1 MEDTSNAHFQSLN
14 ASQLNTAPEFLKPT
28 RPAQQSKKIKKS
40 LSSDSLTS
48 DNGNLS
54 KIAEHLQPLKPIMQE
69 NPDQF
74 VLSYDQLQ
82 IFLENV
88 TGSSDPIA
96 IAKEFTE
103 DIAKLTDMLYQ
114 LISTS
119 NKSHNENT
127 FH

>member
-1 MEDTSNAHFQSLN
+1 
-14 ASQLNTAPEFLKPT
+14 
-28 RPAQQSKKIKKS
+28 
-40 LSSDSLTS
+40 
-48 DNGNLS
+48 
-54 KIAEHLQPLKPIMQE
+54 MQE
-69 NPDQF
+69 NPNQF

-82 IFLENV
+82 ISLENV